1 MKKITIMLAAMAA
14 MVSCQKEGNPE
25 IPMQD
30 NNQIAFEMKL
40 SQTKASATAFEVG
53 DQAAVFAVEYDTAY
67 ASDQEYAPEIQI
79 AGNFINN
86 AKLTYN
92 NSGWAPESALYWSD
106 KPCDFYA
113 VYPYQYLTSVEEHS
127 FEVAAD
133 QNAPETDGV
142 LSGYEASD
150 LMWAK
155 ATKVSREDGKVA
167 LHFKHLMSKCVVTI
181 TKGEKYEGEIP
192 DDIVTHIYNTS
203 TSAILDFAAGSLQK
217 DSQGPRKTITMK
229 KISNER
235 FEAIVVPQNIERRT
249 PLIEV
254 TMGGIAYLLEYS
266 LSFKPGYVHT
276 INLIVNTSPDQEK
289 IEIAIDASTG
299 EMN

>member
-1 MKKITIMLAAMAA
+1 
-14 MVSCQKEGNPE
+14 MVSCQKERNPE

-30 NNQIAFEMKL
+30 SNQIAFEMKL
-40 SQTKASATAFEVG
+40 PQTKASATAFEVG
-53 DQAAVFAVEYDTAY
+53 DQAAVFAVEYDAAY

-92 NSGWAPESALYWSD
+92 NGAWAPESALYWSD

-133 QNAPETDGV
+133 QNAPETDGA

-155 ATKVSREDGKVA
+155 AIKVSREDGKVA
-167 LHFKHLMSKCVVTI
+167 LQFKHLMSKCVVTI
-181 TKGEKYEGEIP
+181 TTGEKYEGEIP

>member
-1 MKKITIMLAAMAA
+1 MTAMI
-14 MVSCQKEGNPE
+14 SCQKEVASEVLTQEEDQIVFELGIPE
-25 IPMQD
+25 
-30 NNQIAFEMKL
+30 
-40 SQTKASATAFEVG
+40 TKATATAFEVG
-53 DQAAVFAVEYDTAY
+53 DQAAIFAVEYDPVY
-67 ASDQEYAPEIQI
+67 ASDEAYAPEVQI

-86 AKLTYN
+86 AKLTYTD
-92 NSGWAPESALYWSD
+92 SSWESESKLYWSD

-133 QNAPETDGV
+133 QNTPKTEDALG
-142 LSGYEASD
+142 GYEASD
-150 LMWAK
+150 IMWAK
-155 ATKVSREDGKVA
+155 ATKVSRDAGKVD
-167 LHFKHLMSKCVVTI
+167 LQFKHLMSKCVVTI
-181 TKGEKYEGEIP
+181 TKGEKFEGEIP

-203 TSAILDFAAGSLQK
+203 TSAILDFASGSLQK
-217 DSQGPRKTITMK
+217 DGTGPRKTITMK
-229 KISNER
+229 KISNQR

-266 LSFKPGYVHT
+266 LSFKPGFVHT

-299 EMN
+299 GMN